1 MQGEAVGRAREL
13 TLRGIALG
21 IVLTIVFT
29 AANVYLGLKIG
40 LTFASSIPAAVISMA
55 ALRALG
61 GGAILENNIVQTVAS
76 AAGTLASVIFVVP
89 GLVMVGH
96 WRGIPY
102 FETAGICLA
111 GSVLGVLFTIPLRRV
126 LVVESGLPFPEGVAA
141 ATVLR
146 LGQESAGGGA
156 RALGAAGIVSAVVSL
171 MTGGFGV
178 LADGASRTLVAGGA
192 VFRLATGFSLA
203 LLAAGYLMGVA
214 AGVAVLVGLVV
225 AWGVAVPV
233 LTALAPARGL
243 APDALALSVWT
254 HQVKFIGAG
263 TIGIAAVATLVRLAP
278 AIGRGV
284 TASFQAARRRAGPAL
299 LATERD
305 LGGAAIGAFGLG
317 ALVLLAACFLAFLP
331 AHPALALFGAGFA
344 AAFGFLV
351 AAACGYMSGIV
362 GASASPISGI
372 AVVAV
377 VSVSLVL
384 LAIPAAGGGV
394 AVPLALF
401 ATAAVIAIAT
411 ISNDN
416 LQDLKTGQLVGATP
430 GAQQIALIIG
440 GLAGAAVIPPILELL
455 YQAYGFSGAMP
466 RPGMDPAHALA
477 APQAALMAA
486 IAQGIAGHSLDW
498 TMIGI
503 GVALGAVLVTID
515 VVLRARTSTLS
526 LPVLG
531 TGIGIYLPPSVS
543 VTLVV
548 GAAVALAAGRSW
560 RRGGAAAREAAASH
574 ATLVASGLI
583 VGESLV
589 GVVIAAVIG
598 GTGRQDAM
606 ALVGPGF
613 ASAATVLGLVVFVA
627 LALTFWRIAAG
638 RRLEAG

>member
-1 MQGEAVGRAREL
+1 M
-13 TLRGIALG
+13 
-21 IVLTIVFT
+21 
-29 AANVYLGLKIG
+29 
-40 LTFASSIPAAVISMA
+40 
-55 ALRALG
+55 
-61 GGAILENNIVQTVAS
+61 
-76 AAGTLASVIFVVP
+76 
-89 GLVMVGH
+89 
-96 WRGIPY
+96 
-102 FETAGICLA
+102 TAG
-111 GSVLGVLFTIPLRRV
+111 F
-126 LVVESGLPFPEGVAA
+126 GL
-141 ATVLR
+141 
-146 LGQESAGGGA
+146 
-156 RALGAAGIVSAVVSL
+156 
-171 MTGGFGV
+171 
-178 LADGASRTLVAGGA
+178 LADSANRTVVVGGA

-214 AGVAVLVGLVV
+214 AGAAVLVGLVV

-233 LTALAPARGL
+233 LTVLTPARGL
-243 APDALALSVWT
+243 APDALALLVWT

-278 AIGRGV
+278 AIVRGIR
-284 TASFQAARRRAGPAL
+284 ASFQAARRRAGPAL
-299 LATERD
+299 LMTERD
-305 LGGAAIGAFGLG
+305 VGGATIGALGLG

-362 GASASPISGI
+362 GSSASPISGI

-377 VSVSLVL
+377 VSVSLML
-384 LAIPAAGGGV
+384 LAVPAARGEV

-430 GAQQIALIIG
+430 GAQQVALIIG
-440 GLAGAAVIPPILELL
+440 GLAGAAVIPPILGLL

-466 RPGMDPAHALA
+466 RPEMDPSHALA

-503 GVALGAVLVTID
+503 GVALGAVLVGID
-515 VVLRARTSTLS
+515 IVLRARTSTLS

-548 GAAVALAAGRSW
+548 GSVVALAARRSW
-560 RRGGAAAREAAASH
+560 RRFGAAEQEAAASH

-583 VGESLV
+583 VGESLM
-589 GVVIAAVIG
+589 GVVMAAVIG
-598 GTGRQDAM
+598 TTGRQDAL

-613 ASAATVLGLVVFVA
+613 ATAAAVLGLVVFVV
-627 LALTFWRIAAG
+627 LALLFWRIAAG
-638 RRLEAG
+638 SGRRLADA